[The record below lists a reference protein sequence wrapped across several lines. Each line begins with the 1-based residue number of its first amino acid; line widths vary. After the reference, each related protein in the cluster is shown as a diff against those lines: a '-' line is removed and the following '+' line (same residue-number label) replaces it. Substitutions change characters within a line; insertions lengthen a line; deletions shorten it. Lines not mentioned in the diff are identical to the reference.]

1 MNSEDEEKHITDKAK
16 KLLKD
21 MYARLWEKKLVP
33 PQTAVVGLRDAIN
46 AMESVEEK
54 NTDLIPH
61 EAKKIITKMTA
72 GILITKE
79 IKSSETKP
87 EDKEYFKK
95 ILAKLSN
102 DELEAVLEN
111 AIQARS
117 GESFHILTGKSK

>member
-1 MNSEDEEKHITDKAK
+1 MNPEDEEKHITDS
-16 KLLKD
+16 
-21 MYARLWEKKLVP
+21 ARNILETIHARFWEKKLVP

-79 IKSSETKP
+79 IKSSTTKP

-95 ILAKLSN
+95 ILAKFF
-102 DELEAVLEN
+102 DKELKAILEKE
-111 AIQARS
+111 I
-117 GESFHILTGKSK
+117 KSSATVRR

>member
-1 MNSEDEEKHITDKAK
+1 MNSEDEEKHITDKSK

-21 MYARLWEKKLVP
+21 MYARLWEKKLIS

-46 AMESVEEK
+46 ATESVEEK

-79 IKSSETKP
+79 IKSSETSQKI
-87 EDKEYFKK
+87 KNTLKK
-95 ILAKLSN
+95 Y
-102 DELEAVLEN
+102 
-111 AIQARS
+111 
-117 GESFHILTGKSK
+117 